1 MTPLSTND
9 TYQSSRWI
17 VIQALIVFG
26 WAMLTH
32 SLLLLVIDVSLPNKL
47 PQILMALSAT
57 LIYDSALLI
66 DLARGSIPVAY
77 SPLDV
82 LSLGMAPWLIAG
94 MFSVRPLKN
103 TTDALRGAI
112 IGVVLGVLVFI
123 YTWVGI
129 GGFSLVALLMSI
141 QFFVGLMVSMVFA
154 SIGAICRL
162 RLDPWVQRIINKMK

>member
-1 MTPLSTND
+1 MSTNN

-32 SLLLLVIDVSLPNKL
+32 SLLLLVIDVSLPSKL

-66 DLARGSIPVAY
+66 DLARGSIPMAY

-94 MFSVRPLKN
+94 MFSVQPFKN

-112 IGVVLGVLVFI
+112 MGVILSAFVFI

-129 GGFSLVALLMSI
+129 GGFSLIGLLLSI
-141 QFFVGLMVSMVFA
+141 QFFVGSVVNMVVA
-154 SIGAICRL
+154 SVGAICRL